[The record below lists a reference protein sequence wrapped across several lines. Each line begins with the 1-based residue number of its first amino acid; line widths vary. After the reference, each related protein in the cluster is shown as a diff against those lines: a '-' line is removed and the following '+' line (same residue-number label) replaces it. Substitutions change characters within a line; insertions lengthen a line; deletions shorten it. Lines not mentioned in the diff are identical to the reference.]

1 MVEREGSLGHLRD
14 GAIRAGLSILTLSLI
29 YVLTPH
35 VGFLHDGQRYAEM
48 ASDLFGNSIG
58 SPWSLRIGIPA
69 LVAISPFSHATSFYA
84 ISVLAALAASLFVA
98 ATVAALGLPERHAR
112 AAAVLTCASQLTIIC
127 FWSYYI
133 DLSILALYAA
143 VVYFGIVGRHRL
155 VLPLVA
161 IFTPI
166 KEIAIL
172 AGPLGSL
179 ICGRRRREWLWG
191 VAATVAGLVVYG
203 ALNLAI
209 DTRGAASGI
218 TPTETSGNVLQTQWD
233 YSVDFL
239 SQVWRF
245 GIVSYT
251 GNALLSVFGAMW
263 LFWIRGYRAAPPELR
278 RAVWWLA
285 LTLPVVA
292 TGQWERVLALYLPIL
307 VPLALIAIPRWRWL
321 ELGLLVTGSAW
332 ISGIAPTQTIADD
345 ALTRAATKLAWMSPG
360 MALVACGFAVA
371 FARRH
376 RDSSEPLPGPDGR
389 ETLA

>member
-1 MVEREGSLGHLRD
+1 MALIV
-14 GAIRAGLSILTLSLI
+14 LTLSAI
-29 YVLTPH
+29 YVLTPQ
-35 VGFLHDGQRYAEM
+35 VGFLHDGQRYSEM
-48 ASDLFGNSIG
+48 ASDLLGNSIG

-84 ISVLAALAASLFVA
+84 ISAISALVAGLFVA
-98 ATVAALGLPERHAR
+98 ASVAALGLPERHAR

-179 ICGRRRREWLWG
+179 ICGRRGRTWLWG
-191 VAATVAGLVVYG
+191 VAATLVGFVIYA

-209 DTRGAASGI
+209 DSRGAVSGI
-218 TPTETSGNVLQTQWD
+218 TPTETGDNPFRTQWNHT
-233 YSVDFL
+233 VDFL
-239 SQVWRF
+239 SLVLRF

-263 LFWIRGYRAAPPELR
+263 LFWFHGYRRAPIELR
-278 RAVWWLA
+278 RATWWVA
-285 LTLPVVA
+285 LTLPILA

-307 VPLALIAIPRWRWL
+307 VPLALSAIPTWRWD
-321 ELGLLVTGSAW
+321 ELTLIVAGSAW
-332 ISGIAPTQTIADD
+332 ISGIAPTQTVADD
-345 ALTRAATKLAWMSPG
+345 ALTDAATKLAWMSPG
-360 MALVACGFAVA
+360 LALVACGFALVVG
-371 FARRH
+371 RRR
-376 RDSSEPLPGPDGR
+376 RDPSGPRLTSGSR
-389 ETLA
+389 ETVS